1 MTIHDNSVIPPEE
14 KGSLLNCNPDNSASG
29 EARPS
34 FNFKDPREKDFA
46 CFDVRDD
53 SFIEVRDCLM
63 KSVLDDEL
71 LYIELE
77 KFLAY
82 ALKDS
87 RASTG
92 ETDYIK

>member
-1 MTIHDNSVIPPEE
+1 M
-14 KGSLLNCNPDNSASG
+14 NCNPDKADSNII
-29 EARPS
+29 EPRPS
-34 FNFKDPREKDFA
+34 FNIRDPREKDFS
-46 CFDVRDD
+46 CFDVKNN
-53 SFIEVRDCLM
+53 SFIEVRDCHM
-63 KSVLDDEL
+63 RSVLDDDL

-92 ETDYIK
+92 ETDYIKQDFYDYMRKRD